1 MWPRTRPA
9 RPLLEL
15 RCSAAR
21 PWAQHSRFGAA
32 PTGAGLRPVPGGP
45 ASCRLQR
52 KWGSHAHK
60 LWLGGAQDGGVPDRL
75 RRFEG
80 RHPEHW
86 VPRFVETGPRRG
98 PGTGGPSAP
107 PQPTER
113 GERGHSLLVGACGA
127 VLRVAPGGHLAWL
140 WGSRPRRLPGARLPA
155 SPATVETVVSG
166 CGFLV
171 EACGHRRAPSVCDG
185 VSGTPSPPWVG
196 SRPSGEGH
204 EGALRE
210 QPHPGSAPAPAAGT
224 CRDRDRCCVQP
235 GARPPRAPPPD
246 RPAQC

>member
-1 MWPRTRPA
+1 MPA
-9 RPLLEL
+9 VPAPA
-15 RCSAAR
+15 CS
-21 PWAQHSRFGAA
+21 
-32 PTGAGLRPVPGGP
+32 P
-45 ASCRLQR
+45 A
-52 KWGSHAHK
+52 
-60 LWLGGAQDGGVPDRL
+60 RL

-86 VPRFVETGPRRG
+86 VPRFVETGPRGG

-113 GERGHSLLVGACGA
+113 GERGRSLLVGACGA

-224 CRDRDRCCVQP
+224 CRDRCCVQP
-235 GARPPRAPPPD
+235 GARPPRAPPPLTTPPSAEHPGRVGKRLD
-246 RPAQC
+246 FSGHCHAPPLATPWGLSHFRDKHCV